1 MIFAIYQY
9 KSAAGIHVSTP
20 LHLETPSHLPKYPIP
35 LGYPWAVTLVALLH
49 ASKLALVSYFTYGNV
64 HILMVFSQI
73 IPSCLLPLN
82 PKICSLH
89 LCLLCCP
96 ACNIVGIVFINSIY
110 MCVNIQYCVS
120 LSDLPHSMLVFFPTP
135 LYKPYTLDR
144 VLIYS
149 IFTPL
154 HHSDS
159 QSNVGWELMG
169 WIFGSE
175 TTVFYPSLKL
185 IYSLSVNL
193 RNAEYKQQYHRWQ
206 CILSVNVLYK
216 LESCPSFNVWCSFVS
231 SFWMSE
237 NSFHV
242 AFS

>member
-20 LHLETPSHLPKYPIP
+20 FHLETPSHLPKYPIP

-154 HHSDS
+154 PEHNILVCTS
-159 QSNVGWELMG
+159 QWFSEQCGLGANGMNLWE
-169 WIFGSE
+169 WNYC
-175 TTVFYPSLKL
+175 V
-185 IYSLSVNL
+185 LSIIKIDIL
-193 RNAEYKQQYHRWQ
+193 FICEFEERW
-206 CILSVNVLYK
+206 V
-216 LESCPSFNVWCSFVS
+216 
-231 SFWMSE
+231 
-237 NSFHV
+237 
-242 AFS
+242 